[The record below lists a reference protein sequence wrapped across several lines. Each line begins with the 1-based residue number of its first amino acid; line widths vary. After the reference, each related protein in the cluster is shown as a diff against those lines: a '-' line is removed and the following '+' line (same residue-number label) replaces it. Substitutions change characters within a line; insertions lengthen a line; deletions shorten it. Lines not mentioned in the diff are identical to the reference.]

1 MKVTQKKLDDGR
13 LLIDAVASTAEV
25 SNALNNAHL
34 AFAQQM
40 GMRPEKDKT
49 VAQAA
54 EERMGIK
61 DLDSVVMNQAVEAL
75 VPSTR
80 SASSPRSRRS
90 PSPRRRSS
98 AARRSSS
105 ACTSRRSRTTS

>member
-61 DLDSVVMNQAVEAL
+61 DLDLSL
-75 VPSTR
+75 IHI
-80 SASSPRSRRS
+80 
-90 PSPRRRSS
+90 
-98 AARRSSS
+98 
-105 ACTSRRSRTTS
+105 

>member
-75 VPSTR
+75 VP
-80 SASSPRSRRS
+80 ASSPRSRRS